1 MPYPTRSTSHSEVA
15 IRGIPDTTSITQPI
29 HFGADS
35 EVDSV
40 VYTGDMDPVFVLA
53 IPDYVENVAIVEDS
67 TVHGIIRATAYTYWR
82 DYDKR
87 DTLDIDVVLEWN
99 LQAAPHLLIAREDTV
114 FTMDST
120 WIPVPVPFIEKP
132 AVVVTGTLLGVAV
145 VYAVVEFIKSLGK

>member
-1 MPYPTRSTSHSEVA
+1 VA

-35 EVDSV
+35 DVDSV
-40 VYTGDMDPVFVLA
+40 VYVADMDPVFVLA
-53 IPDYVENVAIVEDS
+53 IPDYVENVAIVKDS

-114 FTMDST
+114 YTMDST

-132 AVVVTGTLLGVAV
+132 VVVVTGTLIGVAV